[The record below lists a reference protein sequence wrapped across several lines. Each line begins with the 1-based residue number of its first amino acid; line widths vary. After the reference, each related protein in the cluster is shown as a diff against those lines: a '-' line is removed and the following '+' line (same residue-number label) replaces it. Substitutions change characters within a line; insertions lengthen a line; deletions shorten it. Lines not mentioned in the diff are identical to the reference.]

1 MSKDA
6 AVNKITLT
14 IQGEAVTFEPNT
26 TAYNSLI
33 NDMTMDNKVA
43 PHDAYLRRIVSNDT
57 RPALD
62 ELLKLPGAALQIAE
76 AVNAKYAPKLEIEV
90 KN

>member
-1 MSKDA
+1 MSKA
-6 AVNKITLT
+6 ENKITLT
-14 IQGEAVTFEPNT
+14 IQGKDVAFEPNT

-33 NDMTMDNKVA
+33 NDMAMDNKVA
-43 PHDAYLRRIVSNDT
+43 PHVTYLRRIVAAESKTD
-57 RPALD
+57 LD
-62 ELLKLPGAALQIAE
+62 DLLKLPGAALQIAE

>member
-1 MSKDA
+1 MSKA
-6 AVNKITLT
+6 ENKITLT
-14 IQGEAVTFEPNT
+14 IQGKDVAFEPNT

-33 NDMTMDNKVA
+33 NDMAMDNKVA
-43 PHDAYLRRIVSNDT
+43 PHVTYLRRIVAEESKTD
-57 RPALD
+57 LD
-62 ELLKLPGAALQIAE
+62 DLLKLPGAPLQIAE

>member
-1 MSKDA
+1 MSKEETK
-6 AVNKITLT
+6 VILT
-14 IQGEAVTFEPNT
+14 IQGKDLAFEPNT

-33 NDMTMDNKVA
+33 NDMAMDNKVA
-43 PHDAYLRRIVSNDT
+43 PHVTYLRRVVVAESKA
-57 RPALD
+57 ALD

-76 AVNAKYAPKLEIEV
+76 AVNSKYAPKLEIEV

>member
-14 IQGEAVTFEPNT
+14 IQRMDVTFEPNT

-57 RPALD
+57 KAALD

>member
-1 MSKDA
+1 MSKSI
-6 AVNKITLT
+6 AVNKITLV
-14 IQGEAVTFEPNT
+14 IQGKDITFEPNT

-33 NDMTMDNKVA
+33 NDMAMDNKVA
-43 PHDAYLRRIVSNDT
+43 PHVTYLRRIVTNDSKT
-57 RPALD
+57 ELD
-62 ELLKLPGAALQIAE
+62 ELLTLPGAALQIAE

>member
-1 MSKDA
+1 MSKEA
-6 AVNKITLT
+6 TNKIVLT
-14 IQGEAVTFEPNT
+14 IQRMEVAFEPNT

-33 NDMTMDNKVA
+33 NDMTMDNKIA
-43 PHDAYLRRIVSNDT
+43 PHVTYLRRIVAAESK
-57 RPALD
+57 AVLD
-62 ELLKLPGAALQIAE
+62 ELLKLPGSALQIAE